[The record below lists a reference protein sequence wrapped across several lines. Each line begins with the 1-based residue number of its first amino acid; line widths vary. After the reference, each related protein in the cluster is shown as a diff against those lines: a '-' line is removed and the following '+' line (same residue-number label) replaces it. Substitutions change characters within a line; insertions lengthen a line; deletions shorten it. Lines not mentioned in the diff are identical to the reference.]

1 MKKLPFFVVCFVC
14 FIISIIA
21 APAGAESLWVNNI
34 SVSEYSISWNYTETF
49 TDVDSIAYRIGID
62 REFGNNDSFV
72 NSWEVLKADKE
83 LRKRFRE
90 SIDKEF
96 DVRINNRTEGIELI
110 DLDATMS
117 TDLIGKTHSFDTI
130 VNRYKVTYRLMDR
143 IYNASSLWFLGQANT
158 TVTIVMPVGINITN
172 ISGMENISE
181 ITTDHTEISGI
192 FKPIDT
198 ERGEITLN
206 LTWNLPVKNEPENVT
221 VTEPPKNE
229 IKPMT
234 ENLSKL
240 RVAEIILIGVL
251 LIFLIYVFKI
261 RKRE

>member
-1 MKKLPFFVVCFVC
+1 MKSLHFIVVCL
-14 FIISIIA
+14 IISIIA

-34 SVSEYSISWNYTETF
+34 SVSEYSISWNYTEIF

-72 NSWEVLKADKE
+72 NSWEVLKTDKE
-83 LRKRFRE
+83 LRKKFRE

-117 TDLIGKTHSFDTI
+117 ADLIGKTHSFDAI
-130 VNRYKVTYRLMDR
+130 VNRYSVSYTLKDG
-143 IYNASSLWFLGQANT
+143 IYNASSIWFLGQANT
-158 TVTIVMPVGINITN
+158 PVTIVMPAGINITN
-172 ISGMENISE
+172 INGMENISE

-198 ERGEITLN
+198 ERGEITLD
-206 LTWNLPVKNEPENVT
+206 LAWNIPVKNEPENVT
-221 VTEPPKNE
+221 LTEPLKNDT
-229 IKPMT
+229 KPMT
-234 ENLSKL
+234 ENLSKI
-240 RVAEIILIGVL
+240 RIAGIILIGAMLV
-251 LIFLIYVFKI
+251 FLIYVFKI
-261 RKRE
+261 RKKQ